1 MKKAKS
7 VFRTIIIVAIV
18 AVVCTFG
25 GYLWKGHK
33 DTPKITSEY
42 ISQKLSNE
50 STLVTQ
56 SLTQEGYSEYT
67 DEGIPVLTKG
77 DFTIT
82 YKAQV
87 TAGIDVKKIEVVK
100 TDPDNRKIILRLP
113 EAEIFSVKVDPNS
126 VEYHDQ
132 KIALF
137 NTDSK
142 KDSDRAEAL
151 AEEDARKAAESSGLL
166 ENANATAQTLI
177 KGLLQDSTAGYSI
190 EFV

>member
-1 MKKAKS
+1 MKKGNFL
-7 VFRTIIIVAIV
+7 VIVALVFICG
-18 AVVCTFG
+18 AG
-25 GYLWKGHK
+25 LYLWKGHN

-82 YKAQV
+82 YKAQI

-100 TDPDNRKIILRLP
+100 TDPDNRKIILKLP
-113 EAEIFSVKVDPNS
+113 KAEIFSVKVDPNS
-126 VEYHDQ
+126 VRYHDQ

-137 NTDSK
+137 NRDAK
-142 KDSDRAEAL
+142 RDSDRAEAL
-151 AEEDARKAAESSGLL
+151 AEEDARNAAENSGLL
-166 ENANATAQTLI
+166 ENANSMAQTLI
-177 KGLLQDSTAGYSI
+177 RGLLQDSIAGYRI

>member
-7 VFRTIIIVAIV
+7 VFKTIVIIVIV
-18 AVVCTFG
+18 AVVCSIG
-25 GYLWKGHK
+25 GYMWKWHN

-56 SLTQEGYSEYT
+56 KLTQEGFSEYT

-82 YKAQV
+82 YKAEV
-87 TAGIDVKKIEVVK
+87 TAGIDVKKIEVIK
-100 TDPDNRKIILRLP
+100 TDQDNRKITLRLP

-142 KDSDRAEAL
+142 QDSDRAEAL
-151 AEEDARKAAESSGLL
+151 AEEDARKEAMNSGLL
-166 ENANATAQTLI
+166 ENANAQAQILV
-177 KGLLQDSTAGYSI
+177 KGILQDSLNGYSI
-190 EFV
+190 KFV